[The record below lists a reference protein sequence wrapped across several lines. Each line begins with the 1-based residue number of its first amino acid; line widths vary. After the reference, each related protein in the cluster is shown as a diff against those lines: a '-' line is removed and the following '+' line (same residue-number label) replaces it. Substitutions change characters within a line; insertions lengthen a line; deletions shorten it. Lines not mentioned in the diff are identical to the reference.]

1 MVYEYAFTNAS
12 VHVQPKSS
20 DPDLYLLRLRKAQKH
35 QPVISLLMACHPI
48 RKEASPIFNDYVIFD
63 LTLYYN
69 CMAAVYELGPDICQ
83 PIKAIQ
89 IKSRL
94 AKRIAV
100 GLQLGLPPA
109 ESYRH
114 LLSSLQRVH
123 IQDNPRLFGLL
134 LVSQDLATRALRLY
148 FGNESLEVCFKG

>member
-1 MVYEYAFTNAS
+1 MVYEYTFANAS
-12 VHVQPKSS
+12 VHVQPQSS

-35 QPVISLLMACHPI
+35 QPVVSLLMTCHLI
-48 RKEASPIFNDYVIFD
+48 RNEASPIFNDHVMFD

-69 CMAAVYELGPDICQ
+69 CIAAVYELGPDICQ

-89 IKSRL
+89 IDPKL

-114 LLSSLQRVH
+114 LLSSLQRVY
-123 IQDNPRLFGLL
+123 IKDIPKLFGLL

-148 FGNESLEVCFKG
+148 FGNRSLEVCFKG